1 MAGGKDSMN
10 RQFCRD
16 IKCLYQ
22 ELIDKAPWDM
32 RILQNCNECNARKY
46 HFWLEEKMC
55 KGENVDL

>member
-1 MAGGKDSMN
+1 MN

-46 HFWLEEKMC
+46 HLWLEEKMC